1 LTAKSSWVFDAD
13 AATFDKEVLEK
24 SRSVPVVLDFWAKWC
39 GPCRSLGPMLESLAE
54 EYGGKFLLAKVNI
67 DEHPILAQ
75 QFRVESIPLVLG
87 LFDGKVVAEF
97 VGAQPESVVRS
108 FLAKVVPSEAESL
121 ARKADELE
129 ATDPN
134 EARALYERAIAL
146 DPRHSRAL
154 AGLAELALNA
164 GDAER
169 ARGCAEKVPEGSDGW
184 RRAENVRARL
194 AFLDAAAHLGSVE
207 ETRAR
212 LEAEPG
218 NLQRRVD
225 LGLVLAAAGDFESA
239 LENLVGVVEADRA
252 FGAEHAK
259 GKIVQIFNILG
270 QQNELTN
277 RYRSR
282 LAAALY

>member
-1 LTAKSSWVFDAD
+1 MANSPWVFDAD

-39 GPCRSLGPMLESLAE
+39 GPCRTLGPMLEKLAE
-54 EYGGKFLLAKVNI
+54 EYAGKFLLAKVDI
-67 DEHPILAQ
+67 DKHPILAS

-97 VGAQPESVVRS
+97 LGAQPESVVRG
-108 FLAKVVPSEAESL
+108 FLNQVVPSEAESL

-129 ATDPN
+129 ASDPG
-134 EARALYERAIAL
+134 EARALYERAVAL
-146 DPRHSRAL
+146 DPRCSRAL

-164 GDAER
+164 GDAEL
-169 ARGCAEKVPEGSDGW
+169 ARGYVEKVSEGSDGW

-194 AFLDAAAHLGSVE
+194 AFRDAASHLGSVE

-218 NLQRRVD
+218 NLQRKVD
-225 LGLVLAAAGDFESA
+225 LGLVLAAAGDFEAA

-252 FGAEHAK
+252 FGSEHAK
-259 GKIVQIFNILG
+259 GTVVQIFNILG